1 MWITYPGM
9 YCGSGVTSTL
19 LNLGGNSSMLT
30 AHCTTEHGTWDGGR
44 TAANFAVLC
53 LRVVARWRGCGQ
65 RAEIFLRLDQVKN
78 PLFRHCWLCEVRRS
92 LRWRSV
98 RPFATDILKLVVVVK
113 YCTVG
118 YSLFLLSAVVNKHRH
133 HTFPCT
139 LWSNRCSVIWIN
151 TILPNIYISH
161 FNFIQ

>member
-30 AHCTTEHGTWDGGR
+30 AHCTTEHGTWDGRR

-53 LRVVARWRGCGQ
+53 LCVVVRWRGCGQ

-92 LRWRSV
+92 
-98 RPFATDILKLVVVVK
+98 PFAPNILKLVVVGC
-113 YCTVG
+113 CTVG
-118 YSLFLLSAVVNKHRH
+118 YNLFLQSAVVNKHRH

-151 TILPNIYISH
+151 TSLPNIYISH
-161 FNFIQ
+161 VNCIL